1 MAINQD
7 NRVIHRFI
15 RNISDYELGGE
26 FYSQI
31 IPLDTQAYAIY
42 PDKDRNKLFYVI
54 GDGEHTYT
62 EIRDGLGNGESH
74 KEYPV
79 FTESNLHSIYNSIDE
94 EAEARRQADEVL
106 QSNIDQEASERKR
119 FDDLLD
125 ETLCEEI
132 LIRTSADET
141 LGQNISNETAARE
154 AGDELLQR
162 RISDEEARA
171 LQAETV
177 LQSTKQDVLTA
188 GNGISIEN
196 NVISST
202 QSQAVDDIRIDGNS
216 VVSNK
221 IANLGTMAG
230 ANTADYSTKDVAD
243 TLYADISL
251 EQTVETHT
259 SNNDIHVTTAE
270 KEFWNSKQGEL
281 TAGANVQIEDGV
293 ISATDTTYTAGTG
306 ISIDDGVISNTQTS
320 AEWGNITGTLSEQS
334 DLQNALNEKQD
345 ILTAGTG
352 ISIDNGVISATGGGS
367 SEWGNIT
374 GTLSNQDDLQKAL
387 DEKQDVLNTVAVQK
401 VTLADVALTG
411 DYSDLINKPTIP
423 AVNNA
428 TLTITQGGETKG
440 IFTANA
446 DSDVTIDLDAGG
458 SGGSSSW
465 GSITG
470 NLSDQTDLN
479 DALSGKQSTL
489 TAGEGINI
497 TDDTISIDGEQAE
510 LVDLPVVN
518 NAVLTIEQNNI
529 QIGTFSANATD
540 NVTINISVPT
550 DVSNLNNDS
559 GYQTYTD
566 VENIVSGKQDELIA
580 GTGIDI
586 TDNVISCTQA
596 SAEWGNISGTLSN
609 QTDLQDA
616 LNEKQN
622 VLNTVVAQKVTLA
635 NVALSGNYDDL
646 TNKPTIPVLDNLQT
660 TDNLVTSISA
670 SSTDTEY
677 PSAKCVYDIVGDI
690 ETLLQSI

>member
-62 EIRDGLGNGESH
+62 EIRNGLGNGESH

-216 VVSNK
+216 IVSNK

-230 ANTADYSTKDVAD
+230 ANAADYSTKDVAD

-251 EQTVETHT
+251 EQTVETHI
-259 SNNDIHVTTAE
+259 SDNDIHVTTAE
-270 KEFWNSKQGEL
+270 KELWNSKQGEL

-293 ISATDTTYTAGTG
+293 ISAIDTTYTAGTG

-320 AEWGNITGTLSEQS
+320 AEWGNITGTLSEQI
-334 DLQNALNEKQD
+334 DLQNALNDKQD
-345 ILTAGTG
+345 TLTAGTG
-352 ISIDNGVISATGGGS
+352 ISIDNGVISATGGGGS
-367 SEWGNIT
+367 SEWGN
-374 GTLSNQDDLQKAL
+374 
-387 DEKQDVLNTVAVQK
+387 
-401 VTLADVALTG
+401 
-411 DYSDLINKPTIP
+411 
-423 AVNNA
+423 
-428 TLTITQGGETKG
+428 
-440 IFTANA
+440 
-446 DSDVTIDLDAGG
+446 
-458 SGGSSSW
+458 
-465 GSITG
+465 ITG

-518 NAVLTIEQNNI
+518 DAVLTIEQNNV
-529 QIGTFSANATD
+529 QIGTFSANAND
-540 NVTINISVPT
+540 NVRINIRVPT

-559 GYQTYTD
+559 GYQTYSD

-635 NVALSGNYDDL
+635 DVALSGDYEDL
-646 TNKPTIPVLDNLQT
+646 INKPTIPVVDNLQT
-660 TDNLVTSISA
+660 TDNLVTSIS
-670 SSTDTEY
+670 SFSTDTEY